1 MNFFIHKRK
10 ESPILPTPGVRIEFA
25 TLAGGH
31 FWCIESDFRSLKG
44 VTAVFS
50 GFTGGKKENPTYEE
64 VCAQNTGHRE
74 AIRVYFDTS
83 MITFLEILLFYW
95 KHIDPTDPDGQF
107 IDRGQSYQ
115 TAIFCHDDE
124 QMRIATA
131 SKKHVEESGIF
142 RGKIVTS
149 IFPLAEF
156 YPADEHHQNY
166 AKKDPLRYQA
176 YLISSGRD
184 QFLKKLWTPEALAL
198 FADHE
203 GGLGFQGEY
212 FVKPSKEELKKELG
226 PLAYRVTQE
235 DDTELPFQNPY
246 YNEERDGIY
255 VDIVSGEPLFSSREK
270 YDSGTGWPSFFDAF
284 VSSNIVT
291 NKDEKELLQ
300 PRSEVRSRWAGSHL
314 GHLFQDGPAP
324 TGRRYCVNSASLRFI
339 PKEDMEAQGYAVYL
353 KFFI

>member
-31 FWCIESDFRSLKG
+31 FWGIESDFRSLKG

-142 RGKIVTS
+142 RGK
-149 IFPLAEF
+149 
-156 YPADEHHQNY
+156 
-166 AKKDPLRYQA
+166 
-176 YLISSGRD
+176 RD